1 MPGKI
6 SMLVAVT
13 AMLMVLSTPADA
25 RFGGGGCRAFHRQVR
40 VVFGQRLYGA
50 RFCGGV
56 YYGACWR
63 WQFTPWGWRLI
74 KVCGG
79 WFGEP
84 DIIRLP

>member
-1 MPGKI
+1 MLGKI
-6 SMLVAVT
+6 LIAVAIT
-13 AMLMVLSTPADA
+13 ALLIVLSSPINA
-25 RFGGGGCRAFHRQVR
+25 RFNSGCRPFDRQGR
-40 VVFGQRLYGA
+40 IFFGRPYYGA

-79 WFGEP
+79 WFGAP
-84 DIIRLP
+84 DRIRLP